1 MPAGRPPAT
10 DTQEHAVTT
19 NAQAIADHPA
29 QGTQSLALTLRDATK
44 DAHVA
49 AEKHPFHGMLFSG
62 RLPREAFAAQLAQA
76 MHLQTVLEA
85 GLSRA
90 SAAPAVSAVVR
101 PHHFRLELFERDLR
115 AWGVEPA
122 ATSASAAT
130 RALGAWIDQHASAAP
145 AGLLGVLYV
154 VEGSTNGAQ
163 FIAKAVRRA
172 YRLADDAPG
181 LASLDPHGPAQQER
195 WQAFRRDLDLA
206 PLSPPDRAAALQ
218 GANGA
223 FGWASAVMDE
233 LMATAARAMAARS

>member
-1 MPAGRPPAT
+1 MTTHAPAA
-10 DTQEHAVTT
+10 
-19 NAQAIADHPA
+19 ADHPA
-29 QGTQSLALTLRDATK
+29 PTAQSLSLTLRDATK

-62 RLPREAFAAQLAQA
+62 RLPRAAFAAQLAQA

-90 SAAPAVSAVVR
+90 SQAPAISAVVR
-101 PHHFRLELFERDLR
+101 PHHFRLELFGRDLR

-122 ATSASAAT
+122 ATTAGAAT
-130 RALGAWIDQHASAAP
+130 RGLAAWIDQHAAGAA

-172 YRLADDAPG
+172 FALAEDAPG

-195 WQAFRRDLDLA
+195 WQAFRRDLDAA
-206 PLSPPDRAAALQ
+206 PLSVSDRAAALD
-218 GANGA
+218 GANRT
-223 FGWASAVMDE
+223 FGWASGVMTE
-233 LMATAARAMAARS
+233 VMGGLAQAARG